1 MRETDFKQNT
11 FLVSIALSFPLFS
24 VDDSYGQCSRG
35 EKCRPTVQC
44 SSQFPKTKDLT
55 SRTCQLDDLSP
66 GTCCKDITK
75 SWGPMSDKTVQSGGL
90 AANTRSFSIPFNA
103 K

>member
-1 MRETDFKQNT
+1 MPKKCDFLAEHIFSVVLN
-11 FLVSIALSFPLFS
+11 FPFFS
-24 VDDSYGQCSRG
+24 VDDSLGQCSRG

-66 GTCCKDITK
+66 GTCCKDVTK
-75 SWGPMSDKTVQSGGL
+75 SWGFMSDKTVGL
-90 AANTRSFSIPFNA
+90 AADTRSISIPFNA

>member
-1 MRETDFKQNT
+1 MWLF
-11 FLVSIALSFPLFS
+11 FL
-24 VDDSYGQCSRG
+24 VDDSKGECSRR

-44 SSQFPKTKDLT
+44 SSQFPRTEDL
-55 SRTCQLDDLSP
+55 SRRACTLDDLSP

-75 SWGPMSDKTVQSGGL
+75 SWGPYSDKSVQCGGL
-90 AANTRSFSIPFNA
+90 AADSRSFSIPFDA